1 MSSTLEYEPSAD
13 VYLDSALKGADI
25 WPLIAA
31 AVQVSEKKNRVGGG
45 GGGGEMMR
53 RVGEGVT
60 ILSDSK

>member
-1 MSSTLEYEPSAD
+1 MRVSSTLEYEPSAD

-45 GGGGEMMR
+45 GGEMMR